1 MARLRRGWVGY
12 LFASPWL
19 VGFFTL
25 TLVPIVASLLLSL
38 LKWNGMTLGTW
49 EWVGLDNYARAIQHD
64 KFVGK
69 ALWNTFYYSFLAV
82 PLGLTVSLG
91 LAVLLNQ
98 KIRGINFFRTI
109 FYMPHVIGGVATI
122 MMWIWVFNPD
132 FGLLNSMLRAGAS
145 VLQAVGLVSET
156 WQPPTW
162 LNDPQWAKPSLII
175 MSVWGAGGAMLI
187 FLAALQNVPQQL
199 YEAAE
204 IDGAGRWRKFR
215 HITVPQISPAIF
227 FNLVMG
233 IIGSFQVFNQAYI
246 ISRGTGEP
254 RGSLLFYVL
263 YLYLKGFHD
272 FEMGYAS
279 ALAWILF
286 VIILALT
293 LIVLRSSAMWVYY
306 EGERN

>member
-19 VGFFTL
+19 VGFFAL

-49 EWVGLDNYARAIQHD
+49 EWVGLDNYTRAIQHD

-69 ALWNTFYYSFLAV
+69 ALWNTVYYSFLAV

-132 FGLLNSMLRAGAS
+132 FGVLNSILRAAAS
-145 VLQAVGLVSET
+145 VLQAVGLVSKS

-199 YEAAE
+199 YEAAQ
-204 IDGAGRWRKFR
+204 IDGAGKWAMF
-215 HITVPQISPAIF
+215 TNVTWPQLAPTTFFIVVMSCIGGLQGGFQQARVMTQGGPAGTTTTLAYYIYTKAF
-227 FNLVMG
+227 EE
-233 IIGSFQVFNQAYI
+233 FQI
-246 ISRGTGEP
+246 
-254 RGSLLFYVL
+254 
-263 YLYLKGFHD
+263 
-272 FEMGYAS
+272 GYAS
-279 ALAWILF
+279 AVAWVLF
-286 VIILALT
+286 SIIFVVTMVNWKFGAKEL
-293 LIVLRSSAMWVYY
+293 SY
-306 EGERN
+306 